1 MIEDLIKYIVSNI
14 RQRFTRSFLTILSIL
29 IGIMAIFVLI
39 SYGEGLKYYM
49 NEMAQEMGTDK
60 LIAQPLGLGVSG
72 TGDI

>member
-49 NEMAQEMGTDK
+49 NEMSEEMGTDK
-60 LIAQPLGLGVSG
+60 LIASPIGFGIAG
-72 TGDI
+72 TVDI